1 MADITNFSKEQ
12 LIECKSELEKKYQ
25 KYVDLNLKLD
35 MSRGKPAPVQL
46 DLSNELLEKLDNYTT
61 EGGIDVRNYGVLDG
75 IPEAKELFAHLLDLD
90 KDKIIIGGNAS
101 INLMYDV
108 LARIFLFG
116 TQGNTPWSKLEKIK
130 FLCPCPGYDRHFS
143 ILNEFN
149 IEMINIKMNEDGPD
163 IETIKKLVA
172 KDESIKGIICVPL
185 YSNPEG
191 ICYSDEIVRQLATMK
206 TAAKDF
212 RIFWD
217 NAYGIHH
224 LYGEHKVHKLLNI
237 FKEAEKVGNEDRIYY
252 YFSTSKITFAGAG
265 VSLLSASSNN
275 IAEAKKH
282 MGIQTIGYDKINQ
295 LHIVRYFKNPQGIE
309 NHMKKLAEIM
319 RPKFDLVL
327 EILERELGGTGLL
340 KWKKPDG
347 GYFITVDT
355 LEGCA
360 KKTVEL
366 GKKAGVVITGAGA
379 TYPYGKD
386 PLDTNIRLAP
396 SYPTLEELKTAIE
409 LFAVCV
415 KLTGVNKLLE
425 KF

>member
-1 MADITNFSKEQ
+1 MTDITSLSKEQ
-12 LIECKSELEKKYQ
+12 LIQYKSELEKKY
-25 KYVDLNLKLD
+25 KEYVDLNLKLD
-35 MSRGKPAPVQL
+35 MSRGKPAPAQL
-46 DLSNELLEKLDNYTT
+46 DLSNGLLNKLDNYNT
-61 EGGIDVRNYGVLDG
+61 ESGVDVRNYGILDG
-75 IPEAKELFAHLLDLD
+75 IPEAKKLFADVLDLD
-90 KDKIIIGGNAS
+90 ENNIIIGGNAS
-101 INLMYDV
+101 LNLMYDT

-116 TQGNTPWSKLEKIK
+116 TQGNTPWSKLDKIK

-143 ILNEFN
+143 ILNAFN
-149 IEMINIKMNEDGPD
+149 IEMINININEDGPD
-163 IETIKKLVA
+163 IETIKELVA
-172 KDESIKGIICVPL
+172 KDETIKGIFCVPL

-191 ICYSDEIVRQLATMK
+191 VCYSDEIVRELAQMK

-224 LYGEHKVHKLLNI
+224 LYGDHKVHKLLNI

-252 YFSTSKITFAGAG
+252 FFSTSKITFAGAG
-265 VSLLSASSNN
+265 VSLLSASKNN
-275 IAEAKKH
+275 IEEIKKH
-282 MGIQTIGYDKINQ
+282 MGVQTIGYDKINQ
-295 LHIVRYFKNPQGIE
+295 LHMVRYFKDAKGVE
-309 NHMKKLAEIM
+309 EHMKKIAEIL

-327 EILERELGGTGLL
+327 EILEKELGGTGLL

-347 GYFITVDT
+347 GYFVTVDT

-366 GKKAGVVITGAGA
+366 GKNAGVVITGAGA
-379 TYPYGKD
+379 TFPYGKD

-409 LFAVCV
+409 LFTVCV
-415 KLTGVNKLLE
+415 KLAGVSKLLGE
-425 KF
+425 Y